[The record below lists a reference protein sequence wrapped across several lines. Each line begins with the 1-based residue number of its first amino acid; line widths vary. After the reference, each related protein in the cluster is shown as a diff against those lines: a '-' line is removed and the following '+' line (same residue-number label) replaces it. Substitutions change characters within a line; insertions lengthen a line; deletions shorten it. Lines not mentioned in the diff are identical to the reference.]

1 MSSGHATL
9 FQDNLSTIT
18 MIHNGRGTSP
28 QTRYIAVRFFW
39 VKDHVDSGEIVLEHV
54 PTEAML
60 ADLLT
65 KPLQG
70 AAFHRLRAA
79 LLGLPMDG

>member
-39 VKDHVDSGEIVLEHV
+39 AKDRVDSGEIVLEHV

-65 KPLQG
+65 KPL
-70 AAFHRLRAA
+70 HRLRAA